1 MAKKIALTIYFDENT
16 GEVDKVDC
24 TKRFSEEGPLFKLDV
39 IKDIIIALEQIYN
52 IEKSE
57 FFNEYNQTGIA

>member
-1 MAKKIALTIYFDENT
+1 MSKKLAFKIYIDDKS
-16 GEVDKVDC
+16 GEIESIQT
-24 TKRFSEEGPLFKLDV
+24 TKRFAEEGPLFKLDV

-57 FFNEYNQTGIA
+57 CFNEYNQTGIA